1 MASTYRPLGAYLI
14 QQPGPTRALSFRE
27 VEAHLGRALPPT
39 ARALRAWWGNHPAHP
54 HAYHGWLAAGWRIAA
69 VDLARQTVTFRK
81 GSLPPAPADRAVR
94 PPAGQE
100 RQGTGAAS
108 VRGGGASDG
117 LGRSDPRGQGAG

>member
-1 MASTYRPLGAYLI
+1 MASTYRPLGAHLR
-14 QQPGPTRALSFRE
+14 QQPGPTDALTFRE
-27 VEAHLGRALPPT
+27 IEARLGRPLPPSAGAHRT
-39 ARALRAWWGNHPAHP
+39 WWSNQHVHA

-108 VRGGGASDG
+108 VLGGGASDG